1 LKKIIFGIA
10 CVSLTLFS
18 CTEKKDKKASNK
30 ITHTAIEKGKKLFN
44 SNTCNTCHKEQVKV
58 IGPALKDIAA
68 KYKVEKGNIVTF
80 LQGKSKPIVDTNPGQ
95 IAIMQ
100 ANLSIT
106 KPMKIKN
113 LKAISEYIMSIE

>member
-1 LKKIIFGIA
+1 MKKIILGIA
-10 CVSLTLFS
+10 LVSLTLFS
-18 CTEKKDKKASNK
+18 CTEKKDKKTSNK
-30 ITHTAIEKGKKLFN
+30 ITLTAIEKGKKLFN

-68 KYKVEKGNIVTF
+68 KYKIEEGNIVTF
-80 LQGKSKPIVDTNPGQ
+80 LQGKSKPIVDTKPGQ
-95 IAIMQ
+95 TAIMQ

-106 KPMKIKN
+106 KPMKVEN